1 MPDLHTLSATELC
14 AAYASGQLSPV
25 QATQAVIEQIA
36 RQEPRLNALYAY
48 DPEAALAQARASEAR
63 WLAGTPLSP
72 LDGVPGT
79 LKENLATRGCPMPG
93 GSAATELVP
102 MPDDSPPAARWREA
116 GLVLLAKTTMPDYG
130 MLSSGLSSF
139 HALARNPWDISKNPG
154 GSSAGAGAAAAAG
167 YGPLHVGTDIGGSV
181 RLPAGWCGLVGLKP
195 TRGRNPLGPDYGDMG
210 AGLICEHVVTHT
222 VLDSA
227 AILDVTAGPDL
238 GAPYYPP
245 PPARPFAAEVGAPPG
260 RLRIAFSTVP
270 LTGTPVH
277 PECKQAAHHAA
288 RQCEALG
295 HHVEEATPQVSA
307 ERFNEIFTTIWLG
320 MVGWAIRDW
329 ARRTGREPTP
339 DQFEAHTWKMYSYD
353 AQRRPSDLFL
363 AIQDMQ
369 RIAREL
375 APFFTRYDIWLTPT
389 ATQPPQ
395 PLGWF
400 DFDPAHPKQATERM
414 GDIPRFTAIANMSGQ
429 PAISLPLHWTPE
441 GLPVGVQLIGRYGD
455 EATLFRLA
463 AQLEQAS
470 PWRGRVPLVS

>member
-1 MPDLHTLSATELC
+1 MDRLMRLSATEQARLVRTGEVSPGELLD
-14 AAYASGQLSPV
+14 AAIA
-25 QATQAVIEQIA
+25 AIE
-36 RQEPRLNALYAY
+36 RLNPQLNAVVLTLY
-48 DPEAALAQARASEAR
+48 ERAQASLKTLDRNAPFAGVPLLLKDMLAEY
-63 WLAGTPLSP
+63 AGTRMTEGSRYLRDYISPRDSELVARYRRAGFVIVGKTNTPEFASKPTTEPLFLGKTGNP
-72 LDGVPGT
+72 WNPGYS
-79 LKENLATRGCPMPG
+79 AGGSSG
-93 GSAATELVP
+93 GSASAV
-102 MPDDSPPAARWREA
+102 AA
-116 GLVLLAKTTMPDYG
+116 G
-130 MLSSGLSSF
+130 MTAVA
-139 HALARNPWDISKNPG
+139 HANDGG
-154 GSSAGAGAAAAAG
+154 GS
-167 YGPLHVGTDIGGSV
+167 I
-181 RLPAGWCGLVGLKP
+181 RCPAGWCGLVGLKP

-277 PECKQAAHHAA
+277 PECKQAAHDAA
-288 RQCEALG
+288 RLCEALG